1 MSNRYIIWNHE
12 DNISASIDTFTSKK
26 AAKERIEVL
35 RDAYKRQG
43 WYRNNRM
50 EKVPVDDVVYTI
62 EKITGSRLETELK
75 LFSGKNNEK

>member
-1 MSNRYIIWNHE
+1 
-12 DNISASIDTFTSKK
+12 
-26 AAKERIEVL
+26 
-35 RDAYKRQG
+35 
-43 WYRNNRM
+43 M